1 MPDAHYPIN
10 FVVKDPAFFQR
21 PALRRWKPADVTGLS
36 PDRRQPFWKSK
47 TDGGDQET
55 ANEMVELSGIEP
67 LTSCLQSTR
76 SPN

>member
-21 PALRRWKPADVTGLS
+21 PALRRWKPAGVTGLS
-36 PDRRQPFWKSK
+36 PDRRHKNCMAAIRKQRMM
-47 TDGGDQET
+47 
-55 ANEMVELSGIEP
+55 MVELSGIEP

>member
-36 PDRRQPFWKSK
+36 PDRRQLFWKSK

-55 ANEMVELSGIEP
+55 
-67 LTSCLQSTR
+67 
-76 SPN
+76 